1 MFHVR
6 GLTTDVNRRGSRTAR
21 IRRTVRQLVAVGTA
35 AAALFAGLTA
45 AAQAAPAFKAARFK
59 VAVSGTQTSNWTL
72 DNTTYDDCV
81 QGDIRQTGA
90 GRQSFSFKSPKR
102 ATLMAIKIGDSV
114 TISGTRLPGAR
125 VNGTVSRSGQITTE
139 QIGGIETGCGDGG
152 GTPPPPP
159 DCGTKPFRA
168 RVDLEWSTPDQYPGE
183 PPVPLV
189 PVLLLEGPFFPTGSS
204 GFSSLF
210 QNCVGGGPDQLI
222 PTPNGSL
229 PAKKLFGKTKRFTVR
244 GKDTQTTD
252 SDGYHVE
259 TDVKWVAKFTRI
271 RLPVRGPRPPTPPA
285 GVPQCMDGRDND
297 GNGMI
302 DFPQDPGCTS
312 ATDTTE

>member
-1 MFHVR
+1 MF
-6 GLTTDVNRRGSRTAR
+6 DV
-21 IRRTVRQLVAVGTA
+21 RRTVRHLVAVGTA
-35 AAALFAGLTA
+35 ATALLAGFTA
-45 AAQAAPAFKAARFK
+45 AAEARTPFKAARFY
-59 VAVSGTQTSNWTL
+59 VTVSGTQTSNWTL
-72 DNTTYDDCV
+72 DNTTYDYCV

-90 GRQSFSFKSPKR
+90 GRQSFTFKNPKR
-102 ATLMAIKIGDSV
+102 ATLMAIKLGKSV
-114 TISGTRLPGAR
+114 TISGTRLPGVR
-125 VNGTVSRSGQITTE
+125 VNGSLSRSGQITTE
-139 QIGGIETGCGDGG
+139 QLGGSESGCGDGG

-168 RVDLEWSTPDQYPGE
+168 RVDLEWSTPDQYPGDA
-183 PPVPLV
+183 PVPLV

-204 GFSSLF
+204 GFSDLF

-229 PAKKLFGKTKRFTVR
+229 PLKKLFGKAKRFTVR

-259 TDVKWVAKFTRI
+259 TAVNWVAKFTRR
-271 RLPVRGPRPPTPPA
+271 RLPRRAPTPPTPPG
-285 GVPQCMDGRDND
+285 GVPQCMDGRDNN
-297 GNGMI
+297 GNGLI

-312 ATDTTE
+312 ATDGTE